1 VTAGLGTEAAEH
13 ASIHPPK
20 LILLDLDG
28 TLLGTDGE
36 VSDRNSSA
44 LRRAV
49 AAGAR
54 VVIATG
60 RPPRWLEHLRASIPA
75 SIALCC
81 NGGLVLDLDSDLVLA
96 SSPVDGR
103 MLLAAI
109 DGLRDSGIRFSV
121 AVEGLPDFGL
131 AVEPDFPFRG
141 DEVRRAPLAELCAAY
156 VVKVLIRPEESQGS
170 AIVER
175 FGADYSDVFTLTRS
189 TNDGLIEISSA
200 GTTKG
205 AVIAALAHDWGIERA
220 DAIAF
225 GDMPNDIEML
235 SWAGRSVAMG
245 NADAAVKA
253 MTSEVA
259 AHHDDDGVGRVLE
272 RWF

>member
-1 VTAGLGTEAAEH
+1 MTVGLGREKHPT
-13 ASIHPPK
+13 SHPPK

-28 TLLGTDGE
+28 TLLGADGE

-44 LRRAV
+44 LHRAA

-81 NGGLVLDLDSDLVLA
+81 NGGIVLDLDSDVVLA

-109 DGLRDSGIRFSV
+109 DGLRESGIRFSV
-121 AVEGLPDFGL
+121 AVEGLPEFGL
-131 AVEPDFPFRG
+131 AVEPDFPFRSA
-141 DEVRRAPLAELCAAY
+141 EVRRAPLGELCAAY

-175 FGADYSDVFTLTRS
+175 FAADYSDIFTLTRS

-200 GTTKG
+200 GITKG
-205 AVIAALAHDWGIERA
+205 AVIAELAGDWGIDRA
-220 DAIAF
+220 EAIAF

-235 SWAGRSVAMG
+235 SWAGHSVAMG
-245 NADAAVKA
+245 NADDAVKA

-259 AHHDDDGVGRVLE
+259 AHHDDDGVGRILE

>member
-1 VTAGLGTEAAEH
+1 MNARSATDTPV
-13 ASIHPPK
+13 SRQPK

-28 TLLGTDGE
+28 TLLGQGGE

-44 LRRAV
+44 LRRAD

-81 NGGLVLDLDSDLVLA
+81 NGGIVVDLDSDVVLA
-96 SSPVDGR
+96 STPVDGR

-109 DGLRDSGIRFSV
+109 NGLRDSGSRFSV
-121 AVEGLPDFGL
+121 AVEGLPEFGL
-131 AVEPDFPFRG
+131 AVEPGFPFRTA
-141 DEVRRAPLAELCAAY
+141 EPRHAPLAELCAAY
-156 VVKVLIRPEESQGS
+156 VVKVLIRPEESHGD

-175 FGADYSDVFTLTRS
+175 FAADYSDVFTLTSS
-189 TNDGLIEISSA
+189 TNDGLIEISNV
-200 GTTKG
+200 GITKG
-205 AVIAALAHDWGIERA
+205 AVIAELAGDWGIDRA

-235 SWAGRSVAMG
+235 SWAGHSVAMG

-253 MTSEVA
+253 VTTEVA
-259 AHHDDDGVGRVLE
+259 AHHDDDGVARVLE